1 MFLLEILHDFLLHG
15 SHLREFRCFIILKQN
30 FESSCGLYKH
40 WEISIDFLTSPYK
53 FNNAQSTHMHLM
65 LHRDKKRQILKL
77 YYILWIQ

>member
-1 MFLLEILHDFLLHG
+1 M
-15 SHLREFRCFIILKQN
+15 LKQN

-40 WEISIDFLTSPYK
+40 WEISIDFLTPPYK

-77 YYILWIQ
+77 YIVDSIALKIPTKILEQNSLDYK